1 MQSEIERSQIQRWRG
16 RCHVLFRSTTL
27 SWSSAGGSAG
37 GAVGDAGLCDGTG
50 ASIGGGGV
58 KDCWIDCSEVCICS
72 SLCASAVSRPA
83 IRVSSTSTNSRHS
96 SFSSSSS
103 ASASASAIFTA
114 ASASA
119 SAIFTA
125 ASASV
130 SATFTAASA
139 CASAASACAVSIS
152 ACASTASAIS
162 SSSEVIW
169 EMPFQESQYICD
181 LDG

>member
-125 ASASV
+125 ASAS
-130 SATFTAASA
+130 
-139 CASAASACAVSIS
+139 ASAASACAVSIS